1 MSEEKQPENIKRCDL
16 CNHKLTLYDFID
28 ANYNV
33 KVCMS
38 CALADISAF
47 KTLVDLVNEVR

>member
-1 MSEEKQPENIKRCDL
+1 MSEEKQLKNVKRCDL
-16 CNHKLTLYDFID
+16 CNRKLTLYDFID

-47 KTLVDLVNEVR
+47 KALVDLVTKVS